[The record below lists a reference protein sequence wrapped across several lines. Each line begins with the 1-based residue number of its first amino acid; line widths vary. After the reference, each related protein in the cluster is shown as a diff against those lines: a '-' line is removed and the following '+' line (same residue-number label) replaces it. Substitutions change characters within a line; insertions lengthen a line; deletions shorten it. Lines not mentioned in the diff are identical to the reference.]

1 MRFAG
6 RTAAALL
13 VALALAAESDAGQ
26 VRLEI
31 RDGLVTLSAK
41 DASVR
46 EVLAE
51 WARVG
56 QTRIVNAERVPG
68 GVVTIELMNVPEV
81 KALDIVLRSVAGYV
95 AAPRPVVMNAASRY
109 DRIMIMALP
118 RPAPGIA
125 APPPTP
131 ASSTNRRSQFPRRM
145 YQPQPNLMLDDQD
158 QPVENPQPP
167 PEPADQPGS
176 VGTSQP
182 GMPTQAP
189 GTAQPG
195 VPGNTVSPGT
205 PRPGMTSPA
214 PKPGGGPGGTGS
226 QEG

>member
-1 MRFAG
+1 MKSIR

-13 VALALAAESDAGQ
+13 VAFALAAPSYAGQ

-56 QTRIVNAERVPG
+56 RTKIVNAELVPSG
-68 GVVTIELMNVPEV
+68 ALSIELVNVPEV
-81 KALDIVLRSVAGYV
+81 KALDILLRSVAGYV
-95 AAPRPVVMNAASRY
+95 AAPRPVALTAASRY
-109 DRIMIMALP
+109 DRIMVMPLP
-118 RPAPGIA
+118 RPAPGVA
-125 APPPTP
+125 APTPTP
-131 ASSTNRRSQFPRRM
+131 ASRINNGRPQFPRRM
-145 YQPQPNLMLDDQD
+145 YQPQPSLMLDDQD
-158 QPVENPQPP
+158 EPVDNPQPA
-167 PEPADQPGS
+167 PEPPSQSGN

-182 GMPTQAP
+182 GMPTQMPGSQPGANPTSP
-189 GTAQPG
+189 GTA
-195 VPGNTVSPGT
+195 
-205 PRPGMTSPA
+205 RPGMTVPPA
-214 PKPGGGPGGTGS
+214 KPGGGPGGG